1 MAFYETVFIA
11 RQDLSSAQTEA
22 LTEEFSK
29 LIAEM
34 GGTVTKTEQWGLR
47 SLAFRV
53 NKNRKGHYV
62 LMNIDGPHAGVA
74 ELERRMRINED
85 VLRYLTI
92 RVDELENEPSAMM
105 RSRGERDRGERGDRP
120 ERGDRGDR
128 GDRGPRGPRFGGD
141 RFGGERGDRS
151 FSGRPSYGGGEAAD
165 EAELG

>member
-22 LTEEFSK
+22 LTEDFSK
-29 LIAEM
+29 LIVEL
-34 GGTVTKTEQWGLR
+34 GGKVTKTEQWGLR
-47 SLAFRV
+47 SLTYRI

-62 LMNIDGPHAGVA
+62 LMNIDGPHAAVA
-74 ELERRMRINED
+74 ELERRMRLNED

-92 RVDELENEPSAMM
+92 RMDELENEPSAMM

-120 ERGDRGDR
+120 DRGE
-128 GDRGPRGPRFGGD
+128 RGPRGPRFGGE
-141 RFGGERGDRS
+141 RSERGERGDRS

>member
-22 LTEEFSK
+22 LTEDFSK
-29 LIAEM
+29 LIAEL

-47 SLAFRV
+47 SLTYRV
-53 NKNRKGHYV
+53 SKNRKGHYV
-62 LMNIDGPHAGVA
+62 LMNIDGPHAAVA

-92 RVDELENEPSAMM
+92 RVDALENEPSAMM
-105 RSRGERDRGERGDRP
+105 RSRGERDRGDRPERG

-128 GDRGPRGPRFGGD
+128 GDRGPRGPRFGDRGD
-141 RFGGERGDRS
+141 RGDRS
-151 FSGRPSYGGGEAAD
+151 YSGRPSYGGGEAAD

>member
-22 LTEEFSK
+22 LTEDFSK
-29 LIAEM
+29 LIVEL
-34 GGTVTKTEQWGLR
+34 GGKVTKTEQWGLR
-47 SLAFRV
+47 SLTYRI

-62 LMNIDGPHAGVA
+62 LMNIDGPHAAVA
-74 ELERRMRINED
+74 ELERRMRLNED

-92 RVDELENEPSAMM
+92 RMDELENEPSAMM

-120 ERGDRGDR
+120 DR
-128 GDRGPRGPRFGGD
+128 GDRGPRGPRFGGERSD
-141 RFGGERGDRS
+141 RGDRGDRS